1 MEKTLRELQEYQVN
15 ALRKGIAYDLEVFIN
30 DERVPDI
37 QVRMF
42 YSVAGDILDN
52 RNFKTTFSND
62 DKLADVKLERI
73 RKFIDNIETEQ

>member
-1 MEKTLRELQEYQVN
+1 MEKTLRELQEYQVT

-42 YSVAGDILDN
+42 YSVTGDYLDN

-62 DKLADVKLERI
+62 DKLSDIKKERI
-73 RKFIDNIETEQ
+73 RKFIENIEAQQ